1 MIITLN
7 RALSGALDALLLSLG
22 VEPPLGV
29 VGAVRGGPPLHGNW
43 VRLPF
48 ADALGEREGAT
59 ALAVGLSPSATVRL
73 TEAMTGV
80 GAAQQDAELQGD
92 TVSELANILAGNL
105 QPLVPGTIGLRLPA
119 RIDAMQAA
127 TGPGLRFDC
136 GQDGII
142 EVRVLGDLA
151 AA

>member
-7 RALSGALDALLLSLG
+7 RALSGALDAFLLSLG
-22 VEPPLGV
+22 VELPLGV
-29 VGAVRGGPPLHGNW
+29 AGAARGGPTLPGTW

-48 ADALGEREGAT
+48 AHHELYRDGAT

-80 GAAQQDAELQGD
+80 HAAQQDAELQGD
-92 TVSELANILAGNL
+92 TVSELANILAGNV

-119 RIDAMQAA
+119 KIDADQAA
-127 TGPGLRFDC
+127 NGAGLRFDC
-136 GQDGII
+136 GRDGVI